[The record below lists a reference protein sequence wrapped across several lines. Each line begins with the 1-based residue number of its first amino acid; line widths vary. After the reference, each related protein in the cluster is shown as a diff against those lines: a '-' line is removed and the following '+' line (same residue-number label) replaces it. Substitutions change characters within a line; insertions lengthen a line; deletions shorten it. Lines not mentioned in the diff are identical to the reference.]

1 MTTTTTEERTP
12 DPPPADL
19 PRISGHQ
26 DALDGVRAVAALA
39 VLVFHVAAD
48 TGHTLRDDPTAW
60 LLSGAGIG
68 VPVFFTLSGLLLYRP
83 WAAALLLDGHDR
95 PRTGRFL
102 WRRAVR
108 ILPAYWLVVVFAMV
122 TILTDHTRDPWT
134 WLKLLTLTYPYD
146 PHPWWHTYLGPS
158 GLGQMWS
165 LTVEAAWYAL
175 LPVTAALLG
184 RYARRAGEDTGVRA
198 RRLLRGIAGY
208 AAVSFVFTIFMF
220 TPRLSVQ
227 LGVFLPRYFAWFA
240 IGMALSVMTVWARTG
255 AEAPVRF
262 CRTIAR
268 SWGTCWAIAG
278 VLYCVAASPL
288 TGPTDMVTLDST
300 WTSELRVL
308 LYGLVA
314 AFFVAPV
321 ALAGPDD
328 SGVHRI
334 LGNRVMR
341 FLGRISYGVFLWQL
355 AVSVTWYRA
364 TGHAAFTGGFLTA
377 FPAITAITL
386 AAATLS
392 FHALEKPALRLTRR
406 RNRSPR
412 TRL

>member
-1 MTTTTTEERTP
+1 MTTTRADERTP
-12 DPPPADL
+12 GPTADL

-39 VLVFHVAAD
+39 VLLFHIAAD
-48 TGHTLRDDPTAW
+48 TGHTFRSDLTAW

-83 WAAALLLDGHDR
+83 WAAALLLDGHR
-95 PRTGRFL
+95 HPRTGRFL

-108 ILPAYWLVVVFAMV
+108 ILPAYWLVVGFVMA
-122 TILTDHTRDPWT
+122 TILTEHTRDPWT
-134 WLKLLTLTYPYD
+134 WLKLLTLTYTYD
-146 PHPWWHTYLGPS
+146 PHPWWGTYLGPS

-184 RYARRAGEDTGVRA
+184 RYARRRGEDVDRRA
-198 RRLLRGIAGY
+198 RRLLRAIAAY
-208 AAVSFVFTIFMF
+208 AAVSCVFTIFMF

-240 IGMALSVMTVWARTG
+240 IGMALSVVTVWARTG
-255 AEAPVRF
+255 AAAPLRF
-262 CRTIAR
+262 CRTIAH

-288 TGPTDMVTLDST
+288 TGPTDLVTLDST

-328 SGVHRI
+328 SGVDRI

-355 AVSVTWYRA
+355 AVSVTWYKA

-377 FPAITAITL
+377 FPVITTL
-386 AAATLS
+386 TLVAAALS
-392 FHALEKPALRLTRR
+392 FYAVEKPALRLTRR
-406 RNRSPR
+406 RRH
-412 TRL
+412 